1 MPTVHASGAEAPDP
15 SVRTRSTTPGIV
27 SAAALPL
34 LGSMAALGT
43 MGLWIARSQ
52 PVAGADIWAAIP
64 KLHLLI
70 WLAVAATAVV
80 VAVVCLVLRGL
91 GWRIPAAACWAAG
104 ILPWLAGEFL
114 ARPGLAEID
123 KAVAM
128 GVGGMGA
135 VAAGLAEIMLF
146 PLSGSWFA
154 CWLLASI
161 GAGLLLLALGERERR
176 LQPAGILPA
185 AAMGL
190 PALGLIVFWV
200 LRHESAGW
208 LVLLAVGAVVLWTLS
223 GWAGRS
229 PGGVAAAA
237 AVGLAFWSAAG
248 TVALLFRIDV
258 CTQFAMT
265 ASHDLVLSSPHL
277 TLLYFGGGVLAP
289 LPAAFLAWRY
299 RRDGGRTTAPMIQ
312 PIVFL
317 TILTLAVGAHWWVYR
332 TVVGYIHMLAAGPA
346 VSAPADRLDPA
357 SSDEVSIELPPP
369 PPSADD
375 GAASDDLSALGIEG
389 MIEGS
394 VLDATLGEVK
404 PSRTEAAPPR
414 PAGNGSLPD
423 SSDEPPAEMATS
435 AGFLQTALLE
445 RVPPKYPEV
454 ALKARIQGVVVLE
467 VVVSS
472 RGEVSDVRTVSGH
485 PLLQAAAVDAV
496 RKWRYKPMI
505 LNGRPVP
512 VRGTVTVRF
521 QLATAE
527 EPQGQADSP

>member
-208 LVLLAVGAVVLWTLS
+208 LVLLAVGAVVLWALS

-277 TLLYFGGGVLAP
+277 TLLYFGGGILAL

-317 TILTLAVGAHWWVYR
+317 AILALAVGAHWWVHR
-332 TVVGYIHMLAAGPA
+332 TMAGYIHALAEGPA
-346 VSAPADRLDPA
+346 VSAPPDRLDPA

-375 GAASDDLSALGIEG
+375 GAADEIFEG
-389 MIEGS
+389 GVEGGFEGS
-394 VLDATLGEVK
+394 VLDAPLGDGKSVRK
-404 PSRTEAAPPR
+404 GAAAPH
-414 PAGNGSLPD
+414 PAGDGSLTD
-423 SSDEPPAEMATS
+423 AEDETPIHVSTDYLES
-435 AGFLQTALLE
+435 APLE
-445 RVPPKYPEV
+445 RVPPQYPAV
-454 ALKARIQGVVVLE
+454 ARAARLQGTVVLDIQ
-467 VVVSS
+467 VNT
-472 RGEVSDVRTVSGH
+472 RGEVSDVRPVSGH
-485 PLLQAAAVDAV
+485 PLLQAAAADAV

-512 VRGTVTVRF
+512 VRGTVTVHFR
-521 QLATAE
+521 LAAEE
-527 EPQGQADSP
+527 EPQGQVVSP

>member
-1 MPTVHASGAEAPDP
+1 MSTVHAADGAAPN
-15 SVRTRSTTPGIV
+15 SSAGTRSTTSCIV
-27 SAAALPL
+27 STAALPL
-34 LGSMAALGT
+34 LGSLAALGT
-43 MGLWIARSQ
+43 MGLWIANSRS
-52 PVAGADIWAAIP
+52 VAGAEILTAIP

-70 WLAVAATAVV
+70 WLAMAAAAVGA
-80 VAVVCLVLRGL
+80 AVVCLVLRGL

-104 ILPWLAGEFL
+104 ILPWLAGELL

-123 KAVAM
+123 RAVAM

-146 PLSGSWFA
+146 PLAGSWFA

-176 LQPAGILPA
+176 LQPTGILPA
-185 AAMGL
+185 AALGL
-190 PALGLIVFWV
+190 PALGFVVFWM
-200 LRHESAGW
+200 LRYESSVW
-208 LVLLAVGAVVLWTLS
+208 LVLLAVGAVMLWALS

-237 AVGLAFWSAAG
+237 ALGLAFWPAAG
-248 TVALLFRIDV
+248 AVALLFRIDACV
-258 CTQFAMT
+258 RFAMT
-265 ASHDLVLSSPHL
+265 ASHNLVLSSPHL
-277 TLLYFGGGVLAP
+277 MLLYFIGGFLAL

-317 TILTLAVGAHWWVYR
+317 AILALAVGAHWWVHR
-332 TVVGYIHMLAAGPA
+332 TMAGYIHALAEGPA
-346 VSAPADRLDPA
+346 VSAPPDRLDPA
-357 SSDEVSIELPPP
+357 SSDEVPIELPPP

-375 GAASDDLSALGIEG
+375 GAADEIFEG
-389 MIEGS
+389 GVEGGFEGS
-394 VLDATLGEVK
+394 VLDAPPDEGK
-404 PSRTEAAPPR
+404 PGRTAAVNPR

-423 SSDEPPAEMATS
+423 SSDEPPAEMAAS

-467 VVVSS
+467 IRVNS

-505 LNGRPVP
+505 LSGRPVP

-521 QLATAE
+521 QLAKAE
-527 EPQGQADSP
+527 KPQGQADSP